1 MSDQPAPAPMF
12 DGDGQLRMRRF
23 LIACASF
30 AVALAAAT
38 ALLVHAV
45 SPEGGWNVAIAIG
58 AMIGFW
64 MSPLGGAVFGN
75 GLHEI
80 KKERRAEASAH

>member
-1 MSDQPAPAPMF
+1 MSDQPAPEELF
-12 DGDGQLRMRRF
+12 DSDGRLRMRRF
-23 LIACASF
+23 LIACVSF
-30 AVALAAAT
+30 ALVLAAGT
-38 ALLVHAV
+38 ALLVHTTA
-45 SPEGGWNVAIAIG
+45 PEGGWTVAIAIG

-80 KKERRAEASAH
+80 EKDRQGGGSAH